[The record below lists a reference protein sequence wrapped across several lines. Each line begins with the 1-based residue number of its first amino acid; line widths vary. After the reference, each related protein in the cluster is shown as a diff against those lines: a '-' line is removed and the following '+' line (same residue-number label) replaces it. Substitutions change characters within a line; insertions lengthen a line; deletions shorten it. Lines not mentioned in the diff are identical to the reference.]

1 MLQSLLIGM
10 VVMQGEVS
18 EGVTES
24 QASLLFGVSGEG
36 RPEVGVEAEDSV
48 VAVVLQPIIQTCDL
62 PK

>member
-10 VVMQGEVS
+10 VVMDGEVA

-24 QASLLFGVSGEG
+24 QPPLLLAVSRERG
-36 RPEVGVEAEDSV
+36 PEVGVEAEDSG
-48 VAVVLQPIIQTCDL
+48 VALVLQPIIPTCDL